1 MMKNNRIVYK
11 GLCLTLAA
19 FLLVPYGSVAV
30 AATQERT
37 VVSSQEIYSAMSAR
51 ASQDAAARK
60 AVQKLLA
67 HSEVRRV
74 AARAGLDLARAQ
86 AAVAVLSGVEL
97 QAVAEQAQRAEEALA
112 GGSRIVITSTMAI
125 IGLLVL
131 IIILVA

>member
-1 MMKNNRIVYK
+1 MKINDIVHK
-11 GLCLTLAA
+11 GLCLALAA
-19 FLLVPYGSVAV
+19 FFVAPYGSVAV